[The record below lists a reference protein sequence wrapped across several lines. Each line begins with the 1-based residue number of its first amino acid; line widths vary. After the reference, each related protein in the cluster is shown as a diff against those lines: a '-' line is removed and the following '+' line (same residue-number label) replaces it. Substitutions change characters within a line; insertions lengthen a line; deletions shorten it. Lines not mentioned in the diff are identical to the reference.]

1 MSPQLD
7 QELSRFLE
15 DFPGPENYRAADVK
29 SRLLDLRI
37 TAHATGEQLPSA
49 YHTFLQ
55 VCSARETLPW
65 AIMEHCL
72 ERLFEQAY
80 AVPVPA

>member
-29 SRLLDLRI
+29 SRL
-37 TAHATGEQLPSA
+37 
-49 YHTFLQ
+49 
-55 VCSARETLPW
+55 
-65 AIMEHCL
+65 